1 MQYNVL
7 RQKWFLTLKILIMF
21 LVFIALTLELLP
33 EVEAKPLVVST
44 LIIVL
49 IIGTIEIWRRS
60 DGRT

>member
-21 LVFIALTLELLP
+21 LVIIALTLEFLP

-49 IIGTIEIWRRS
+49 ILGTIEIWWRS
-60 DGRT
+60 DGRA